1 MPLDTLR
8 NLLDDDLRA
17 VDRAINEYL
26 DSDVPLIPLMGNYV
40 VSNGGKRLRPMVLL
54 ATARMY
60 GYEGDRHVRLAAV
73 LEFIHTATLMHD
85 DVVDA
90 SEQRRTQPTANAVWG
105 TQAPVL
111 VGDFLF
117 ARAFQAMVADGELRV
132 LEIISAATR
141 RLAEGEVLQ
150 LQYAHE
156 PDTSE
161 DEYLRVITAKTATLF
176 EAAARLGA
184 VLNDRPQAEEESLAT
199 FGRSLGIAFQL
210 VDDCLDYVAT
220 AEEWGKNLGDDLAEG
235 KPTLPTLYALGQ
247 ADATGR
253 DAVHRALAGEGTALL
268 EPVMDAIRD
277 TGAVEY
283 TLDSARAWIRQAKE
297 SLAGLPDTEERR
309 ALENVADFVV
319 ERQF

>member
-1 MPLDTLR
+1 MPLDKLR
-8 NLLDDDLRA
+8 NLLEDDLQG

-60 GYEGDRHVRLAAV
+60 GYEGERHVRLAAV

-132 LEIISAATR
+132 LEIISEATR

-184 VLNDRPQAEEESLAT
+184 VLNGRPTEEEEKLAT

-247 ADATGR
+247 ADAAGR
-253 DAVHRALAGEGTALL
+253 DAIHRALESEGTALL
-268 EPVMDAIRD
+268 EPVMSAIED

-283 TLDSARAWIRQAKE
+283 TLNCARAWIRQAKE
-297 SLAGLPDTEERR
+297 SLADLPDTTERR
-309 ALENVADFVV
+309 SLEDVADFVV
-319 ERQF
+319 DRQF